1 MIRVMKPFRAV
12 TGLVAAL
19 LLAGAAWADDAS
31 KLAKADELLRITKG
45 DQSYKQMLDRAQAQ
59 LKAMAV
65 RQAPSDADK
74 AAVEQQ
80 VAPIVTEQLNWE
92 KLRPQFVK
100 AYADTY
106 SEEELDG
113 ILSFYKSPAGQAWI
127 TKLPEL
133 NGRAVK
139 VSQQAMQD
147 AQAQIRKIAEQAAPK
162 EQ

>member
-1 MIRVMKPFRAV
+1 MIPLMKHSRTV

-19 LLAGAAWADDAS
+19 LVAGAAWADDAS
-31 KLAKADELLRITKG
+31 RMAKADELLRVTKA
-45 DQSYKQMLDRAQAQ
+45 DQTFRQMLDRAQAQ
-59 LKAMAV
+59 LKLLAV

-74 AAVEQQ
+74 AAIEQQ
-80 VAPIVTEQLNWE
+80 AAPIAAEHLNWE

-106 SEEELDG
+106 TEEEMDG
-113 ILSFYKSPAGQAWI
+113 IISFFKSPAGQAWI
-127 TKLPEL
+127 SKVPEV

-139 VSQQAMQD
+139 ISQEAMQE
-147 AQAQIRKIAEQAAPK
+147 AQAQIRKLTEQAAPK